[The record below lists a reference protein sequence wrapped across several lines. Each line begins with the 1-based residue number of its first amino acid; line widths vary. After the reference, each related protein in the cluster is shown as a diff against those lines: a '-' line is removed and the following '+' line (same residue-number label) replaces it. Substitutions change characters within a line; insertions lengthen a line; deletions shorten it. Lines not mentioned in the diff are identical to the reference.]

1 MDTRVARR
9 AGGALLALAITGSLV
24 GGLLAP
30 DATAGDLALHPRAH
44 FLALTNQARE
54 SHDKRDLRLNWIL
67 SRYARQHSIDMARKG
82 YLFHSNTDK
91 LVKLL
96 APYHFSI
103 GGENVGVGS
112 NVVTLQQ
119 AFMASP
125 PHRENILRTA
135 FSHVAIGALWID
147 GHMWA
152 TLIFY
157 G

>member
-1 MDTRVARR
+1 MNTRVARR
-9 AGGALLALAITGSLV
+9 AAGAILALAIAGSLV
-24 GGLLAP
+24 GMLTPNVAVGDTGLP
-30 DATAGDLALHPRAH
+30 PRAH

-54 SHDKRDLRLNWIL
+54 SYDRRDLRLNWL
-67 SRYARQHSIDMARKG
+67 LCRYARQHSIDMANKG
-82 YLFHSNTDK
+82 YLFHSDTDK

-96 APYHFSI
+96 TPYNFSI

-119 AFMASP
+119 AFMQSP
-125 PHRENILRTA
+125 PHRENILRSA
-135 FSHVAIGALWID
+135 FRHVAIGALWID

-152 TLIFY
+152 TVIFY